1 MNPWRGLKYIV
12 HRPLLNNLPFCRS
25 DEQSGKKGPNSE
37 RMKLELQRIVLY
49 VNRGSTLIQDE
60 VKYYCSWLRTK
71 LVKPIRLKNE
81 PELLDKL
88 EGEVLP

>member
-1 MNPWRGLKYIV
+1 
-12 HRPLLNNLPFCRS
+12 
-25 DEQSGKKGPNSE
+25 
-37 RMKLELQRIVLY
+37 MKLELQRIVLY

-60 VKYYCSWLRTK
+60 VKYYCSWLYMSHLQNEVGKTNK
-71 LVKPIRLKNE
+71 IPE